1 MNLPNNDTV
10 VEINEKWE
18 LELTDK
24 IQPKYGMA
32 YTVSQWLKNNL
43 TELKDDNNETI
54 FSKVNL
60 GFTEDNL
67 KTFGTKPVCDVYINN
82 VSYDPTFDYG
92 VMDKVNSIIIFYSKG
107 TSDNSYLNACQV
119 HDYLLQ
125 EFITNDDFR
134 QLGNI
139 VRDTYITSSQL
150 MMQPIRKKWGVMG
163 AFELS
168 HLLFY

>member
-1 MNLPNNDTV
+1 MTQDNDITV
-10 VEINEKWE
+10 ELEEKWE
-18 LELTDK
+18 LELTGK
-24 IQPKYGMA
+24 IKPKYGMA
-32 YTVSQWLKNNL
+32 HTISNWLKTNL
-43 TELKDDNNETI
+43 EQLTDDKNELI

-67 KTFGTKPVCDVYINN
+67 KSFGVKPVCDVYINN
-82 VSYDPTFDYG
+82 VTYDPTFD
-92 VMDKVNSIIIFYSKG
+92 VDMPTTVNSIIIFYSKG
-107 TSDNSYLNACQV
+107 TSDNSYLNACDI

-125 EFITNDDFR
+125 ELLTNDDFQ

-139 VRDTYITSSQL
+139 VRDTYVTNSQL

-168 HLLFY
+168 HQLF